1 MTVIGYARRSRERDN
16 GALSLDDQEARI
28 RAWAAYRERD
38 LARVLREDDVSAT
51 VAPAERP
58 ALGPALAELGA
69 GDVLVVAKL
78 DRLSRSVFDF
88 TRLMRAANEDGWA
101 LVCLDPEFD
110 LTTAAGRMVSH
121 VFAAFAEFE
130 RDQLIERLQGAKRA
144 KAKRGGYVGG
154 ARRHRRYGYRL
165 DELPDG
171 KRAYVPVPEEQAVI
185 AEIRELRAGGHAL
198 REICGEL
205 EARGVPGP
213 TGRGWSEPTV
223 HRILKRPWREGT

>member
-1 MTVIGYARRSRERDN
+1 MVIGHARRSRERDN

-38 LARVLREDDVSAT
+38 LAPVLREDDVSAT
-51 VAPAERP
+51 VAPTDRP
-58 ALGPALAELGA
+58 TLGPVLAGLGA

-88 TRLMRAANEDGWA
+88 TWLMRAANEDGWA

-144 KAKRGGYVGG
+144 KARRGGYVGG

-165 DELPDG
+165 DERPDG
-171 KRAYVPVPEEQAVI
+171 RRAYVPVPEEQAVI
-185 AEIRELRAGGHAL
+185 AEIRELRAGQYTL
-198 REICGEL
+198 RAICAEL
-205 EARGVPGP
+205 EAGACPAPPAAAGRSPP
-213 TGRGWSEPTV
+213 STGS
-223 HRILKRPWREGT
+223 

>member
-1 MTVIGYARRSRERDN
+1 MLTD
-16 GALSLDDQEARI
+16 
-28 RAWAAYRERD
+28 
-38 LARVLREDDVSAT
+38 
-51 VAPAERP
+51 RP
-58 ALGPALAELGA
+58 ALGPVLAGLGA

-78 DRLSRSVFDF
+78 ERLSRSAFDF

-165 DELPDG
+165 DELPDASAPTSRSRRSRRSSPRSASCAPG
-171 KRAYVPVPEEQAVI
+171 GTPCARSAASSRPGASPVPPVA
-185 AEIRELRAGGHAL
+185 AG
-198 REICGEL
+198 RS
-205 EARGVPGP
+205 PP
-213 TGRGWSEPTV
+213 STGS
-223 HRILKRPWREGT
+223 